1 MLGVLAAM
9 LFALWWFMLSEI
21 RRLEGL
27 RHDVLVR
34 TEDGLVVLRND
45 GSHLSF
51 SIEGLRKAPLS
62 KSQADQLEFWRE
74 GKRKYTIPLR
84 DLVEIEE
91 PDEAVKAEL
100 AELLNA

>member
-51 SIEGLRKAPLS
+51 SIEGLRKAP
-62 KSQADQLEFWRE
+62 
-74 GKRKYTIPLR
+74 
-84 DLVEIEE
+84 
-91 PDEAVKAEL
+91 
-100 AELLNA
+100 